1 MDVEHTLTG
10 IAKSNYSNES
20 RRGLLRADLHIHTLL
35 SPCGSLEMSPDR
47 IVREA
52 KKRGL
57 DIIGI
62 TDHNTTRQCRE
73 VVRIGEAEG
82 LKVICGAEVTTQ
94 EEAHCLAF
102 FENFE
107 LLDAFQEY
115 LDLHLPDIKNSPD
128 KFGDQ
133 VWVDS
138 NEMIAGEEERLLISA
153 LDVSVEE
160 IEKRVHELKGIFI
173 AAHIDRPSYSLISQ
187 LGFIPKTLKL
197 DGVELMD
204 ISKREEVIKAHS
216 LPENLVFITSS
227 DAHYPHQI
235 GTRFVELQMKE
246 ATFEELRKS
255 FL

>member
-1 MDVEHTLTG
+1 
-10 IAKSNYSNES
+10 
-20 RRGLLRADLHIHTLL
+20 
-35 SPCGSLEMSPDR
+35 
-47 IVREA
+47 
-52 KKRGL
+52 
-57 DIIGI
+57 
-62 TDHNTTRQCRE
+62 
-73 VVRIGEAEG
+73 
-82 LKVICGAEVTTQ
+82 
-94 EEAHCLAF
+94 
-102 FENFE
+102 
-107 LLDAFQEY
+107 
-115 LDLHLPDIKNSPD
+115 
-128 KFGDQ
+128 
-133 VWVDS
+133 
-138 NEMIAGEEERLLISA
+138 MIAGEEERLLISA

-204 ISKREEVIKAHS
+204 ISKREEVINAHS